1 MITGYGKGD
10 MAMTNLKSLVHSLH
24 LTRVV
29 EPALPLRKGEA
40 SIEDTRYVTLD
51 DGLSDSIDADF
62 E

>member
-1 MITGYGKGD
+1 
-10 MAMTNLKSLVHSLH
+10 MTPLRELVHSLH

-40 SIEDTRYVTLD
+40 IIDDTRYVTLD
-51 DGLSDSIDADF
+51 DGLSEAIDTDF